1 MDAHELSETFL
12 RFFEERGHRRMPSA
26 PIVPAG
32 DPTLL
37 FTSAGMVQFKPYF
50 MGQAKAPH
58 KRLASVQKCF
68 RTSDIES
75 VGDTS
80 HLTFFEMLGNFAIA
94 DYFKAQIIP
103 WAWELATEVL
113 GLQKDRLWTAVY
125 LDDDEAY
132 NEWLK
137 VGVAPER
144 IVRYGEEENYWFSGE
159 VGPCGPCSE
168 IYYDFGEQFG
178 CEECEPSHECGR
190 FLEIW
195 NLVFMSFYCDGD
207 SRTPLPASNIDTGSG
222 LERVSAALLYE
233 SPGWDLGRLPSC
245 YDTDLFAPLIKKIEA
260 LSGKR
265 YGADHATDRAIR
277 ILAEHAR
284 AVTFLIGDE
293 RTPVPP
299 SNEERGYVVRR
310 MLRRALYFARR
321 KLGIGQAIMPALAD
335 TVVDYM
341 SAWYP
346 ELERQ
351 RGFINDILGPEER
364 RFDETLSRGLE
375 MITEGIIPF
384 RRRLRMASAR
394 FVASIQELIGG
405 LRRKLETMEDV
416 YENGSIIKRATR
428 ELDDWERA
436 LDDEITS
443 PRTRTT
449 SYELAEWAVDDL
461 RVGRFHELKE
471 YLTGW
476 TADVPFALSQSA
488 SGLDVDGNR
497 LSSRQ
502 RMSFG
507 LRQELQSK
515 APEAIGQLGAQVDE
529 FSAGVA
535 RLLSAIERECEQ
547 ISGREAFTLH
557 DTYGFPIELTREI
570 AAENGFTVDEAGF
583 EAEMERQRDRGRAHA
598 GAADHVAAET
608 LYASLTPEATAFL
621 GYEALDSPARVVAVV
636 SPEPELSAVDAVET
650 GSVELIL
657 DRTPFYPEGGGQVGD
672 RGEIRGPNGVMR
684 VEDTQRVAEL
694 IIVHRGRILEGRI
707 AKGDEVTAT
716 VDAERRADTMRNHT
730 ATHLLH
736 AALRKV
742 LGTHA
747 RQAGSLV
754 GPDYLRFDF
763 THTEAVTPE
772 QLAEVSRLVNEKVRE
787 DIPVSTRVTT
797 FDEAMSEG
805 VLAFFGD
812 KYGAEVRVVEVNSVV
827 PRFSAELCG
836 GTHCHATGQVGAVII
851 TGESSIGS
859 GMRRIEALTGR
870 AADEHIREQANAL
883 AEIARKLGAPRG
895 ALMAKIDSLVAEQ
908 ETLRKRVE
916 KLERSLASAPATGKL
931 MDGATSVDGVSVLAT
946 EVDAP
951 SMDALRYVSD
961 NLRKELT
968 SGVAVLAAKVDGRP
982 QFVAIVSK
990 DLMERGLHAGKLLKR
1005 VATAAGGGG
1014 GGRADMAQGGGK
1026 DVSKISE
1033 ALGIVPDAVREMLGG
1048 IPPLRSR

>member
-1 MDAHELSETFL
+1 MDAHELRETFL

-58 KRLASVQKCF
+58 NRLVSVQKCF

-80 HLTFFEMLGNFAIA
+80 HLTFFEMLGNFSIA

-103 WAWELATEVL
+103 WAWEFVTDPSPEGL
-113 GLQKDRLWTAVY
+113 GLQKERLWAAVY

-132 NEWLK
+132 NAWLK
-137 VGVAPER
+137 VGVPSAR
-144 IVRYGEEENYWFSGE
+144 IVRYGEEENYWFSGPSPGRI
-159 VGPCGPCSE
+159 GPCGPCSE

-178 CEECEPSHECGR
+178 CAECEPSHDCGR

-207 SRTPLPASNIDTGSG
+207 SKTPLPSNNVDTGSG
-222 LERVSAALLYE
+222 LERVASVLLYN
-233 SPGWDLGRLPSC
+233 SPGWDKNRLPSC
-245 YDTDLFAPLIKKIEA
+245 YDTDLYRPLITKIEE
-260 LSGKR
+260 LSGKA
-265 YGADHATDRAIR
+265 YGADPATDRAIR
-277 ILAEHAR
+277 IVAEHAR

-321 KLGIGQAIMPALAD
+321 KLGISQAIMPALAD
-335 TVVDYM
+335 TVVNYM
-341 SAWYP
+341 SASYP

-351 RGFINDILGPEER
+351 RSFVKQILGPEER
-364 RFDETLSRGLE
+364 RFDETLSRGLDMLE
-375 MITEGIIPF
+375 
-384 RRRLRMASAR
+384 
-394 FVASIQELIGG
+394 ELISRTSGG
-405 LRRKLETMEDV
+405 
-416 YENGSIIKRATR
+416 
-428 ELDDWERA
+428 
-436 LDDEITS
+436 
-443 PRTRTT
+443 
-449 SYELAEWAVDDL
+449 
-461 RVGRFHELKE
+461 
-471 YLTGW
+471 
-476 TADVPFALSQSA
+476 
-488 SGLDVDGNR
+488 
-497 LSSRQ
+497 
-502 RMSFG
+502 
-507 LRQELQSK
+507 
-515 APEAIGQLGAQVDE
+515 
-529 FSAGVA
+529 
-535 RLLSAIERECEQ
+535 
-547 ISGREAFTLH
+547 ISGEDAFTLH

-570 AAENGFTVDEAGF
+570 AAENGLTVDEAGF
-583 EAEMERQRDRGRAHA
+583 EAEMERQRDRGRASA

-608 LYASLTPEATAFL
+608 LYASLAPDATAFL
-621 GYEALDSPARVVAVV
+621 GYEALEAPGRVVAVLAV
-636 SPEPELSAVDAVET
+636 GAQGLAPLPSVDAPEAIEV
-650 GSVELIL
+650 IL
-657 DRTPFYPEGGGQVGD
+657 DATPFYPEGGGQVGD
-672 RGEIRGPNGVMR
+672 RGEVRGPHGAMR
-684 VEDTQRVAEL
+684 VEDTQRVAER
-694 IIVHRGRILEGRI
+694 IIVHRGRITEGRI
-707 AKGDEVTAT
+707 AKGDEVTAS
-716 VDAERRADTMRNHT
+716 VDPGHRADTMRNHT

-772 QLAEVSRLVNEKVRE
+772 QLAEVSRLVNEKVRQ
-787 DIPVSTRVTT
+787 DIPVSTRVTS

-836 GTHCHATGQVGAVII
+836 GTHCHATGQAGAIII

-870 AADEHIREQANAL
+870 AAEEHVREQANAL
-883 AEIARKLGAPRG
+883 AEIARKVGAPKG
-895 ALMAKIDSLVAEQ
+895 AVMAKIDALVAEQ
-908 ETLRKRVE
+908 EALRKRVE

-931 MDGATSVDGVSVLAT
+931 MDGAIIVDGVRVLAT

-951 SMDALRYVSD
+951 SMDALRYVVD
-961 NLRKELT
+961 NLRKELM

-990 DLMERGLHAGKLLKR
+990 DLMERGLHAGNLLKR

-1014 GGRADMAQGGGK
+1014 GGRPDMAQGGGK
-1026 DVSKISE
+1026 DISKIGE

-1048 IPPLRSR
+1048 N

>member
-1 MDAHELSETFL
+1 MDAHELRETFL

-50 MGQAKAPH
+50 MGQATAPH
-58 KRLASVQKCF
+58 NRLVSVQKCF

-80 HLTFFEMLGNFAIA
+80 HLTFFEMLGNFSIA

-103 WAWELATEVL
+103 WAWEFVTGPSPEGLH
-113 GLQKDRLWTAVY
+113 LQKDRLWAAVY

-132 NEWLK
+132 NAWRD
-137 VGVAPER
+137 VGIPPER
-144 IVRYGEEENYWFSGE
+144 IVRYGEEDNYWFSGE

-178 CEECEPSHECGR
+178 CAECEPNHECGR

-207 SRTPLPASNIDTGSG
+207 SRTPLPTNNVDTGSG
-222 LERVSAALLYE
+222 LERVSSALLYE
-233 SPGWDLGRLPSC
+233 SPGWDKDRLPSC
-245 YDTDLFAPLIKKIEA
+245 YDTDLFTPLIKKIEA
-260 LSGKR
+260 LSGKT
-265 YGADHATDRAIR
+265 YGADHETDRAIR

-321 KLGIGQAIMPALAD
+321 KLSISQAIMPSLAD
-335 TVVDYM
+335 TVVNYM
-341 SAWYP
+341 SASYP

-351 RGFINDILGPEER
+351 RSFVKDILGPEER
-364 RFDETLSRGLE
+364 RFDETLSRGLDMLE
-375 MITEGIIPF
+375 
-384 RRRLRMASAR
+384 
-394 FVASIQELIGG
+394 ELIS
-405 LRRKLETMEDV
+405 RST
-416 YENGSIIKRATR
+416 
-428 ELDDWERA
+428 ER
-436 LDDEITS
+436 
-443 PRTRTT
+443 
-449 SYELAEWAVDDL
+449 
-461 RVGRFHELKE
+461 
-471 YLTGW
+471 
-476 TADVPFALSQSA
+476 
-488 SGLDVDGNR
+488 
-497 LSSRQ
+497 
-502 RMSFG
+502 
-507 LRQELQSK
+507 
-515 APEAIGQLGAQVDE
+515 
-529 FSAGVA
+529 
-535 RLLSAIERECEQ
+535 
-547 ISGREAFTLH
+547 ISGADAFELH

-570 AAENGFTVDEAGF
+570 AAENGFTVDETGF

-598 GAADHVAAET
+598 GAADHVASET
-608 LYASLTPEATAFL
+608 LYASLAAEATAFL
-621 GYEALDSPARVVAVV
+621 GYEALEAPARVVAVL
-636 SPEPELSAVDAVET
+636 SPEPELRAVDAVET
-650 GSVELIL
+650 GGVAELIL
-657 DRTPFYPEGGGQVGD
+657 DATPFYPEGGGQVGD
-672 RGEIRGPNGVMR
+672 RGEIRSPNGVLR
-684 VEDTQRVAEL
+684 VEDTQRVAER
-694 IIVHRGRILEGRI
+694 IIVHRGRVTEGRI
-707 AKGDEVTAT
+707 AKGDEVTAS
-716 VDAERRADTMRNHT
+716 VDPGYRADTMRNHT

-772 QLAEVSRLVNEKVRE
+772 QLAEVSRLVNEKVRQ
-787 DIPVSTRVTT
+787 DIPVSTRVTS
-797 FDEAMSEG
+797 FDEAMTEG

-836 GTHCHATGQVGAVII
+836 GTHCHATGQVGAIII

-883 AEIARKLGAPRG
+883 AEIARKVGAPRG
-895 ALMAKIDSLVAEQ
+895 AIMAKIDALVSEQ
-908 ETLRKRVE
+908 EALRKRVE

-931 MDGATSVDGVSVLAT
+931 MDGAASVDGVRVLAT

-990 DLMERGLHAGKLLKR
+990 DLMERGLHAGNILKR
-1005 VATAAGGGG
+1005 VASAAGGGG
-1014 GGRADMAQGGGK
+1014 GGRPDMAQGGGK
-1026 DVSKISE
+1026 DVSKIGE
-1033 ALGIVPDAVREMLGG
+1033 ALGIVPDTVREMLGG
-1048 IPPLRSR
+1048 H